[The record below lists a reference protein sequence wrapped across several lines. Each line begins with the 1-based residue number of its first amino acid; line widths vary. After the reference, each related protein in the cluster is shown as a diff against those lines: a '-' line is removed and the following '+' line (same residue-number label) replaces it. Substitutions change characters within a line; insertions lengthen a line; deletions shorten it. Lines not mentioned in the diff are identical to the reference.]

1 MRRVIVAA
9 MFLFAALPAHSSFG
23 AVRPLPESVEVRALA
38 GREAGNLRLLVRV
51 PLSVIR
57 DIQFPVKRDTDYL
70 DLSAI
75 QTILPAAARYWI
87 QGCFEVYENR
97 ERITDIEIAKTRIS
111 PFSDDS
117 FRSFES
123 ALAHFSEAP
132 PGNNV
137 NLIWNQAWL
146 DIDFHYSLEPGQ
158 SVIALEPK
166 VASLAAHVTTQ
177 IQYVA
182 DRSTREFVFDG
193 NPGLIYLEPRF
204 SDVAIQFIEHGFSN
218 VVRSPDLA
226 LFIFCLVLPFRRL
239 RDVRLLAL
247 VFAAAITT
255 GLIAP
260 AFGSFARSVWL
271 RPLVETASALLIL
284 FVAVANILKAHSPGR
299 IMLAA
304 SGGILYGI
312 SAFTGLAGKLQ
323 FSGTYRQTGSFAYWL
338 GLLLAAEF
346 ALGILLPAILI
357 LLRPNTKRLELIV
370 VSGLAADTALGWLQ
384 ESWLQLRK
392 LPWRMPVLDVSF
404 IALLLQILAILLFVG
419 GCYWFLKGWW
429 ASPLP
434 LGEVGAQSAPGEGR
448 NYGKHLPSPAAF
460 FEASR
465 YRARAPRR
473 PTLPK
478 GE

>member
-1 MRRVIVAA
+1 MRPVIVVA
-9 MFLFAALPAHSSFG
+9 MFLLSTLPGYG

-38 GREAGNLRLLVRV
+38 QREDRNLRLLVRV

-57 DIQFPVKRDTDYL
+57 DIPFPVKRDTDYL

-111 PFSDDS
+111 PFSDES

-132 PGNNV
+132 SGNNV

-146 DIDFHYSLEPGQ
+146 DIDFHYSLERGQ
-158 SVIALEPK
+158 GVIAIEPK
-166 VASLAAHVTTQ
+166 PANLALHVTTQ

-182 DRSTREFVFDG
+182 DNRSTRDFVFDG
-193 NPGLIYLEPRF
+193 NPGLIYLEPRL
-204 SDVAIQFIEHGFSN
+204 SDVATQFIEHGFSY
-218 VVRSPDLA
+218 VVRNPDLA
-226 LFIFCLVLPFRRL
+226 LFIFCLVLPFRRF
-239 RDVRLLAL
+239 RDVRLLAF
-247 VFAAAITT
+247 VFAAGISA

-260 AFGSFARSVWL
+260 AFGLFVQSVWL

-284 FVAVANILKAHSPGR
+284 LVAVANILESHPAGR
-299 IMLAA
+299 IILAA

-312 SAFTGLAGKLQ
+312 SAFSSLADKLQ
-323 FSGTYRQTGSFAYWL
+323 FSGTYRQIGSFAYSL

-346 ALGILLPAILI
+346 ALGVLIPSVLI
-357 LLRPNTKRLELIV
+357 LFRANARRLELIV

-392 LPWRMPVLDVSF
+392 LPWRMPVLDAASF
-404 IALLLQILAILLFVG
+404 AFLLQILAILVLG
-419 GCYWFLKGWW
+419 GGSYWFLKGWW
-429 ASPLP
+429 ASRHLADSPK
-434 LGEVGAQSAPGEGR
+434 ASA
-448 NYGKHLPSPAAF
+448 HDDI
-460 FEASR
+460 
-465 YRARAPRR
+465 
-473 PTLPK
+473 PT
-478 GE
+478 